1 MKFMWLLNT
10 YQSMTW
16 NHLTTYMADRVH
28 STSDLH
34 DELMSVQWLHSE
46 LKDSWIVTKDFN

>member
-1 MKFMWLLNT
+1 MWLLNT